1 MQHAGVALATA
12 AGFWINFLILLVLLR
27 QRLGGM
33 GGRAILASLFRLV
46 LASLAMGAVV
56 WTVAAK
62 LVPYRMIWTL
72 PLRMG
77 WVGAVAA
84 LGTVAF
90 LAFAKLLGAPEV
102 DEVLGG
108 LRRKRTTP

>member
-1 MQHAGVALATA
+1 
-12 AGFWINFLILLVLLR
+12 
-27 QRLGGM
+27 
-33 GGRAILASLFRLV
+33 
-46 LASLAMGAVV
+46 
-56 WTVAAK
+56 
-62 LVPYRMIWTL
+62 
-72 PLRMG
+72 MG
-77 WVGAVAA
+77 WVGTVAT